1 MAHACEHALRL
12 AAFVDGDEI
21 DAAIDAGLMDFVPCP
36 ACDPAAASMVADAQ
50 RRLAFAWAARD
61 RYRAREARLQRIT
74 AERAARRAPPPQ
86 APKPSALP
94 SAAAAILERAKA
106 KAAQRNP

>member
-1 MAHACEHALRL
+1 MAHACEHGLRL
-12 AAFVDGDEI
+12 AALIDRDEV
-21 DAAIDAGLMDFVPCP
+21 DAAIDTGLMDFAPCP
-36 ACDPAAASMVADAQ
+36 ACDPAVASIILGAQ

-61 RYRAREARLQRIT
+61 RYRAREARLQRIA

-86 APKPSALP
+86 AAKPSALP
-94 SAAAAILERAKA
+94 PTAAAILERAKA